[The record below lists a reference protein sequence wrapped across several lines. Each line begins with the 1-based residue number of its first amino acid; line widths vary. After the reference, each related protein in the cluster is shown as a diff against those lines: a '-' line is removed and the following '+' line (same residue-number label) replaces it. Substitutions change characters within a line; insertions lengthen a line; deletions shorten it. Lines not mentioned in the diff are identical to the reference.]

1 MMCSF
6 FLTLTAITSGPSPN
20 AAAARK
26 DGSSQAA
33 VMHTT
38 RTLHSVGVGLLR
50 VSDRGRDGWM
60 RLAPKAAV
68 VKDEGG
74 TD

>member
-1 MMCSF
+1 MMRSF
-6 FLTLTAITSGPSPN
+6 SLTLAAITSGPSPN

-33 VMHTT
+33 VMHTI

-50 VSDRGRDGWM
+50 VSDWG
-60 RLAPKAAV
+60 
-68 VKDEGG
+68 
-74 TD
+74 